1 MKASLGFVTIG
12 ILLMAVGV
20 LAQERA
26 PFAELDR
33 QVRAQ
38 RGGWDGDKS
47 VLSTVFDK
55 ERRQLG
61 DKFEA
66 ELLKYISG
74 DAEKHYWISAFL
86 EDSGYLHG
94 NKPLPQLALL
104 VMEQGLSLLRN
115 KTDETSVGLTVSLNV
130 IAAVQSQEL
139 GLPNLATS
147 HKNDAERLLTADSD
161 WHAYFP
167 AMSEDE
173 LKTYDAVPSSYK
185 SVRSSPPNDDSS
197 GKPRTRVSGGVL
209 NGRASSLPIPRYPP
223 SARGVSSQVVVGVV
237 FDETG
242 KVIWA
247 HAMSGHPLLQKAAEE
262 AALKATFPPFKLEG
276 KPEKVYGVLIYNFVK

>member
-1 MKASLGFVTIG
+1 MKASLGFVTIV

-66 ELLKYISG
+66 ELLKYIAG

-173 LKTYDAVPSSYK
+173 LKIYDAVPSSYK
-185 SVRSSPPNDDSS
+185 SVRSSLPN
-197 GKPRTRVSGGVL
+197 
-209 NGRASSLPIPRYPP
+209 
-223 SARGVSSQVVVGVV
+223 QVVGGVV